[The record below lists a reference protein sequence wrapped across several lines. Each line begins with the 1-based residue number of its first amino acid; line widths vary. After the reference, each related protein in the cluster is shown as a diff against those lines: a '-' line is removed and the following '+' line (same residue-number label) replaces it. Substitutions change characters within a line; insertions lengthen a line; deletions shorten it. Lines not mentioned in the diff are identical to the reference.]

1 MVRRCK
7 LSINSSRAAVVATTT
22 ASLCTGSYHGG
33 AVSVTVPTTPVMD
46 DPQPSGNK
54 DFLVLFSLEQQQAND
69 KKLKSST
76 SSGNSAASTAS
87 CSEEFESSTTS
98 GVNAEEDA
106 WNTARL
112 DLTAQ
117 VWQLSAA
124 QRADLVQLG
133 HRLRD
138 IRHFKNEPTT
148 VIRFLRARKGNV
160 DAAEVMFRRMIAWR
174 QHNNVDTILQDYD
187 PDPEDLRLLVPAGLL
202 QGLDR
207 DGDPILFSK
216 DGDLDGH
223 ALLERLGH
231 DGVLR
236 LMIWLR
242 EKLHNVMFAEFEQ
255 RHGRPFRQATCIS
268 NVGGLKTRNL
278 THKATR
284 DVLLASLKADQ
295 ENYPEMAKR
304 GIIIGVPGS
313 MVFAFNALK
322 LMLGEQSE
330 AVSKTILAG
339 SKNWEKAIAK
349 YVDLDVLP
357 DIIAPGV
364 GKGKFFDFVAH
375 IES

>member
-1 MVRRCK
+1 MDEPPP
-7 LSINSSRAAVVATTT
+7 
-22 ASLCTGSYHGG
+22 
-33 AVSVTVPTTPVMD
+33 SV
-46 DPQPSGNK
+46 NK

-98 GVNAEEDA
+98 GVNVEEDA

-174 QHNNVDTILQDYD
+174 QQNNVDTILQDYD